1 MTGMLGQEER
11 PQRADARRNRERIL
25 ESARVVFARSG
36 ADAQIDDVARQANV
50 GVGTVYR
57 HFPTKE
63 ALLSELVREK
73 FRLLTEGARRAL
85 DRPGDPFDSLAEWM
99 RESASQL
106 ERDATMQQALAG
118 AGEQIWLEATAEHD
132 ELMEVSEQLLER
144 GRAAGTIRSDA
155 TPPDI
160 GMLMCG
166 LSATIGHPAP
176 LFDWHRHLEL
186 LVDTLRPRQTD

>member
-25 ESARVVFARSG
+25 ESARIVFARSG
-36 ADAQIDDVARQANV
+36 AEAQIDDVARQANV

-85 DRPGDPFDSLAEWM
+85 ASPGDPYDALAEWM
-99 RESASQL
+99 RESAARL

-118 AGEQIWLEATAEHD
+118 AGEHIWLEASAEHD

-155 TPPDI
+155 TPTDI

-166 LSATIGHPAP
+166 LSATIAHPAP
-176 LFDWHRHLEL
+176 LFDWRRHLEL
-186 LVDTLRPRQTD
+186 LVDTLRPRQPD

>member
-1 MTGMLGQEER
+1 
-11 PQRADARRNRERIL
+11 
-25 ESARVVFARSG
+25 
-36 ADAQIDDVARQANV
+36 
-50 GVGTVYR
+50 VGTVYR

-73 FRLLTEGARRAL
+73 FRLLTVGAQRAL

-106 ERDATMQQALAG
+106 ESDATMQQALAG
-118 AGEQIWLEATAEHD
+118 AGEQIWLDASAEHD
-132 ELMEVSEQLLER
+132 ELMEVSERLLER
-144 GRAAGTIRSDA
+144 GREAGTIRSDA
-155 TPPDI
+155 TPVDI

-176 LFDWHRHLEL
+176 LFDWRRHLEL
-186 LVDTLRPRQTD
+186 LVDTLRPRQAD